1 MNRGKA
7 AGKRCRKS
15 DIYIPIILLMPAFL
29 LVVGVIIY
37 PICYAVGLSFQ
48 YYKLTDYVN
57 RQFIGLENYISV
69 WRNETFLASLGNTV
83 KWVGITVACQF
94 LFGLVLAMILN
105 VPIPGQGHHPFYYA
119 DALGYSGC
127 GDCTYVGLDL

>member
-94 LFGLVLAMILN
+94 LF
-105 VPIPGQGHHPFYYA
+105 
-119 DALGYSGC
+119 
-127 GDCTYVGLDL
+127 